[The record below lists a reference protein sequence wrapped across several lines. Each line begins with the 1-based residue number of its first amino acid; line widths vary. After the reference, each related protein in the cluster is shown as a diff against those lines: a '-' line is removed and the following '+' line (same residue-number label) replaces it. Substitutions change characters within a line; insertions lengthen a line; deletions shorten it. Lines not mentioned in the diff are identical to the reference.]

1 MPNHRSKGLSIL
13 AGVAL
18 LCAPTFAGAQSTGAP
33 VAQAPVTSSPYTGSA
48 RQSAVDA
55 EVQAI
60 MQMLRNE
67 GIDIDAR
74 MARARSGCRGE
85 VMANAEGKTEAE
97 IQEEIEGCSLAR
109 EGVVYAQAI
118 NEMNANRVN
127 AFNSAMAQHNAQV
140 AEAAR
145 KQREYE
151 QKIQGHNAEV
161 AAVQAKQQQFER
173 EQAQYEAD
181 LEAHRQELARMGL
194 PVTSAP
200 ARSRSVAQSAPPA
213 QTAQSVAVAKAPVS
227 TPAPVVAKAQPSA
240 APPPVTTQSPAT
252 TVAQAPAASSAP
264 VTQPQ
269 YVAPQTAP
277 TQVAPQPQV
286 TQPRVAQTTA
296 PAPSQPVYN
305 PAPAPQSVAPV
316 RVAQAPAPAP
326 QYTAPAPQYTAP
338 APQYAPPQNS
348 APQSTAPAPQTRI
361 TQNTN
366 PGPGLARGAGGATP
380 RGYGR
385 RLSNREGEFAQQ
397 NVQVAIAKASG
408 PRIALV
414 IGNERYSNSM
424 GALSNPVNDAVLIRA
439 TLRSLGFDVE
449 IVRDGDQKAMKAAV
463 RRFGDRLAAAG
474 DNATGLFYYAGH
486 GVQSGGQNF
495 LIPVGSDI
503 DSESDLE
510 LEAVRADAVLAQM
523 EEAYVST
530 RIVILDA
537 CRNMP
542 LRRRTRDGTRGLAQM
557 STPNGSFVA
566 YSTSPG
572 SVAID
577 GGGVNS
583 PYAEALA
590 EQMLVQNRDI
600 ELTFREVRKQVV
612 EMTNGD
618 QVPWDASSL
627 LDTFVFALPR

>member
-1 MPNHRSKGLSIL
+1 MPVKRAKGLSIL
-13 AGVAL
+13 VTLAL
-18 LCAPTFAGAQSTGAP
+18 VCAPTVAFGQTNDASAAGAPLAG
-33 VAQAPVTSSPYTGSA
+33 SPYTSTA

-60 MQMLRNE
+60 MQMLRDE

-74 MARARSGCRGE
+74 MAQARAGCRGE
-85 VMANAEGKTEAE
+85 VMAEAQGKSEAE
-97 IQEEIEGCSLAR
+97 LQEEIEGCALAR

-140 AEAAR
+140 EEAAR

-161 AAVQAKQQQFER
+161 AAVQRKQQEFER
-173 EQAQYEAD
+173 EQRQYEQD
-181 LEAHRQELARMGL
+181 LEAHRKELARMGL
-194 PVTSAP
+194 PAP
-200 ARSRSVAQSAPPA
+200 STPTRSRTIAQSAPPT
-213 QTAQSVAVAKAPVS
+213 QVTI
-227 TPAPVVAKAQPSA
+227 TPAPTAAAQPSA
-240 APPPVTTQSPAT
+240 T
-252 TVAQAPAASSAP
+252 
-264 VTQPQ
+264 
-269 YVAPQTAP
+269 
-277 TQVAPQPQV
+277 
-286 TQPRVAQTTA
+286 
-296 PAPSQPVYN
+296 
-305 PAPAPQSVAPV
+305 
-316 RVAQAPAPAP
+316 RVAQAPAPSSAPATRPQSLAPSPAAPQPSYTTAPAPQTVTPARVAQAPAPSTQQVQQPAPQYTAP
-326 QYTAPAPQYTAP
+326 QYTAPAPQASAPQYVAAAPAPQNAAPQNTAPQYTAP
-338 APQYAPPQNS
+338 APQP
-348 APQSTAPAPQTRI
+348 RV

-366 PGPGLARGAGGATP
+366 PGPGLARGAGGAP

-385 RLSNREGEFAQQ
+385 RLSDREGGFAQQ
-397 NVQVAIAKASG
+397 DVQIAVAAANG

>member
-1 MPNHRSKGLSIL
+1 MPNHRSIGLSIL
-13 AGVAL
+13 AGMAL
-18 LCAPTFAGAQSTGAP
+18 WCAPTLAAAQSTGAP

-85 VMANAEGKTEAE
+85 VMATAEGKSEAE
-97 IQEEIEGCSLAR
+97 IQEEIEGCALAR

-151 QKIQGHNAEV
+151 QKLQGHNAEV

-194 PVTSAP
+194 PVTSTP
-200 ARSRSVAQSAPPA
+200 ARSRSVAQSAPPT
-213 QTAQSVAVAKAPVS
+213 QTAQ
-227 TPAPVVAKAQPSA
+227 A
-240 APPPVTTQSPAT
+240 APP
-252 TVAQAPAASSAP
+252 AA
-264 VTQPQ
+264 
-269 YVAPQTAP
+269 
-277 TQVAPQPQV
+277 
-286 TQPRVAQTTA
+286 RVA
-296 PAPSQPVYN
+296 
-305 PAPAPQSVAPV
+305 
-316 RVAQAPAPAP
+316 APAPAP
-326 QYTAPAPQYTAP
+326 QTVAAAPAPQRAEPVYTPPVTSQPVQTAPVQTAPVQVAQARPPAPTPQYTAPAATQAPAPQPQTMAPAPQPRVAQNTAPAPQYSAP
-338 APQYAPPQNS
+338 APQYTPPQN
-348 APQSTAPAPQTRI
+348 TAPAPQTRI

-397 NVQVAIAKASG
+397 NVQVAIAEASG